1 MSFRDEKI
9 NKQRRRSWDYWT
21 YQKTGFCLIMWY
33 DNNCVL
39 IGSNHTGVT
48 GSERLKMYDLKKKV
62 KTGTPCPDIIKNTKF
77 SWVELICQICWLKF
91 IELNYSEK
99 MLIPKDNFSLLKQI
113 PGCCT
118 AAIVHFL
125 GSWKRHIIP
134 LLKFF
139 SQIAMT
145 LQLKEW
151 IQGNHLDDHQR
162 KRAFHQRQQLAELL
176 QPRPIDGIWFDG
188 YVH

>member
-1 MSFRDEKI
+1 
-9 NKQRRRSWDYWT
+9 
-21 YQKTGFCLIMWY
+21 MWY

-39 IGSNHTGVT
+39 IGSNHTGVRDRKDWKCMILRRKWKQELLVLI
-48 GSERLKMYDLKKKV
+48 SS
-62 KTGTPCPDIIKNTKF
+62 KNTKF

-162 KRAFHQRQQLAELL
+162 KRAFHQRQSWQNSFNPDQLMVFGLMDMFISQKL
-176 QPRPIDGIWFDG
+176 MILVVIVNGVVWSI
-188 YVH
+188 